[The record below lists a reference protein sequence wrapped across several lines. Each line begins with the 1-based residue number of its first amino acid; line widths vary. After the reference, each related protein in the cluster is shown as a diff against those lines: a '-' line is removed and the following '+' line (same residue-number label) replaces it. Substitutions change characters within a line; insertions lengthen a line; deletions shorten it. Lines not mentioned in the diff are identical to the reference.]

1 MCWVHI
7 VGDSDKFKARIVPLN
22 LVTTVIQHTARVH
35 WNEYLWQLMPA
46 RAIWLKGIFSLKK
59 KKKKRKE
66 TVFQQDQEQNA
77 KAGYWNLGKRKS
89 KRKAASGC
97 QEVTNK
103 DLFYLQGVGDVWRSA
118 RRESS
123 LQGHFVSEM
132 ILPQFDSLAQAQ
144 QNDFIWLVD
153 TPFPWQVLIWQIFFS
168 DNTRK
173 KMVSE
178 RLYRSH
184 ICPKM
189 KSQPIKT
196 SSQSWGHQNATA
208 FSH

>member
-1 MCWVHI
+1 MLSSHRW
-7 VGDSDKFKARIVPLN
+7 R
-22 LVTTVIQHTARVH
+22 
-35 WNEYLWQLMPA
+35 LWQVQGQDCASKSCCHGNTAYGQSP
-46 RAIWLKGIFSLKK
+46 LKWIPLTAHASKSYLIKRDLFIK